1 MSTAHAT
8 AITIYPA
15 RDSKDVYVMHR
26 DLMGPDQELVATIIE
41 WSDIVEVRVH
51 RKLDAEEHAAAM
63 AFVGR
68 LNGQLGC
75 LVNYDPADWTADV
88 TIPKATTDASKATMP
103 AAAPKPPARS
113 TDPLPTDQGRKLPRM
128 VVLPSSRAEKMQ
140 DGWLRARR
148 AMTHDPNAPQCPSCR
163 GVGYIN
169 AYVKTGRNRLT
180 ECMRCNGSGSLPVP
194 PKEAA

>member
-26 DLMGPDQELVATIIE
+26 DLMGPNQELVATIIE
-41 WSDIVEVRVH
+41 WSDIIEVRIT

-63 AFVGR
+63 AFVGK

-75 LVNYDPADWTADV
+75 LVNYDPADWTMDV
-88 TIPKATTDASKATMP
+88 TIPKATRDDSKAKMP
-103 AAAPKPPARS
+103 TPARKP
-113 TDPLPTDQGRKLPRM
+113 TTRTEDPRPTDQGRKLPRM
-128 VVLPSSRAEKMQ
+128 VVLPSSRSERIQ
-140 DGWLRARR
+140 DGWLRARA
-148 AMTHDPNAPQCPSCR
+148 AMTHDPNAPLCPTCK
-163 GVGYIN
+163 GVGYMN
-169 AYVKTGRNRLT
+169 SYVKTGRDRMVM
-180 ECMRCNGSGSLPVP
+180 CGRCNGSGCLPL